1 MGQTRILSA
10 PADIPD
16 ETSARGRWN
25 LDALQE
31 VDTTPAVDITSE
43 GTEVAKSI
51 GEVVLTG
58 YSPVNVVQY
67 FLEVMHVG
75 TGLPWWATIAATTV
89 AVRLALSPIVIRL
102 QVNAVK
108 INNLRPEVEPI
119 MKKMQE
125 YKRSGEKM
133 LESNASAKMMNIYH
147 KNGCNPVKM
156 MLMPF
161 IQIPI
166 FITFFITLRRMTG
179 LPVAGMSSEGMLWF
193 QNLTIAD
200 PYYALPILASLSFL
214 AVMQVRL
221 QALIVSGHV
230 TLWVAGWWR
239 NRCDQSTIR
248 KNEKRHEGYGSFDDS
263 DFGHLSISK

>member
-1 MGQTRILSA
+1 MLST
-10 PADIPD
+10 PSDVPD
-16 ETSARGRWN
+16 ETSARERWN

-31 VDTTPAVDITSE
+31 ADTTPVADLTSE
-43 GTEVAKSI
+43 GAEVAKSI

-58 YSPVNVVQY
+58 YSPVGVVQY

-89 AVRLALSPIVIRL
+89 MVRLALSPIVIRL
-102 QVNAVK
+102 QANAVK
-108 INNLRPEVEPI
+108 MNNLRPEVEPL

-125 YKRSGEKM
+125 YKQSGEKM
-133 LESNASAKMMNIYH
+133 LASNASAKMMSLYH

-179 LPVAGMSSEGMLWF
+179 LPVTGMSTEGMLWF
-193 QNLTIAD
+193 QNLTVAD
-200 PYYALPILASLSFL
+200 PYYALPVLASLSFM
-214 AVMQVRL
+214 AVMQV
-221 QALIVSGHV
+221 
-230 TLWVAGWWR
+230 
-239 NRCDQSTIR
+239 
-248 KNEKRHEGYGSFDDS
+248 GYS
-263 DFGHLSISK
+263 LV